1 MVDWL
6 TIFSVLFAVGAVA
19 AAMYLFIIYI
29 LPTLR
34 TLSGLVIKEEKAQ
47 DAVLFLF
54 LVYIVVIS
62 AVKALRAV
70 QNLGNKYI
78 NLVANG
84 FTQGLEVFTDSFY
97 YLGFLVL
104 LVFIALALRYL
115 LFAVKETSD
124 RKR

>member
-1 MVDWL
+1 MINRDKYEGESL
-6 TIFSVLFAVGAVA
+6 LKVGSNNFNKSCR
-19 AAMYLFIIYI
+19 L
-29 LPTLR
+29 
-34 TLSGLVIKEEKAQ
+34 LSGLVIKEEKAQ

-70 QNLGNKYI
+70 QNLDNKYI

-115 LFAVKETSD
+115 LFVVKETSD